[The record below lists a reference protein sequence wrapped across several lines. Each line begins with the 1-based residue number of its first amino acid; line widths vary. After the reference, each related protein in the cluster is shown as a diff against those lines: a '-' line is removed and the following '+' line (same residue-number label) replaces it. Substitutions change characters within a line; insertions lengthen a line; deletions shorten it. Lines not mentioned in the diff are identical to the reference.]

1 MKVKPVEAPKKLNKK
16 VLKASGYRPLN
27 LDKTHDDNRDFHT
40 DSRWVRVDG
49 EKHLMYGI
57 IGRPRNTKK
66 REILAYIY
74 DLSDDQIRKYSGDIH
89 DPEGRINP
97 FKGKYSWLQAE
108 GVTAK
113 RKESGRGNKIEINQ
127 GPPRE
132 EASSEGN

>member
-16 VLKASGYRPLN
+16 VLESSGYRPLN

-89 DPEGRINP
+89 DPEERVKP

-132 EASSEGN
+132 EASSEER